1 MDPVLSNICSNICGI
16 CSVFAFTGPGFKPRV
31 AHNSGAFFWPS
42 VLLSNCWQN
51 CRSVTRVNRNRN
63 RHSGGGGGHPPMKV
77 AKVATRR
84 NMRREERVTVQGP
97 VKEQQPDG
105 MSHRGTTPPPPPLYP
120 PLPPTLSSI
129 SVCHPRCCL
138 WLRPVRLL
146 PLLRPPPSPCPFP
159 SPCHVPRQPNGH
171 GDVRVRH
178 CPTTSGTGARRPAP
192 ACARRA
198 HGAGPGALRPHA
210 GGLRDGAWDL
220 WRGTEAHRHRRGA
233 DPGAAR
239 PAAR

>member
-1 MDPVLSNICSNICGI
+1 
-16 CSVFAFTGPGFKPRV
+16 
-31 AHNSGAFFWPS
+31 
-42 VLLSNCWQN
+42 
-51 CRSVTRVNRNRN
+51 
-63 RHSGGGGGHPPMKV
+63 MKV

-105 MSHRGTTPPPPPLYP
+105 MSHRGTPPPTISTPAPNPVLHLRVSPPVL
-120 PLPPTLSSI
+120 PLAPARPPTPAAAS
-129 SVCHPRCCL
+129 
-138 WLRPVRLL
+138 
-146 PLLRPPPSPCPFP
+146 PPSPCPFP